1 LKTIWTLL
9 RKDMLRRARSPS
21 GVLLLMAIPLVISMI
36 FGTVFSPSGEQKL
49 PRLKLL
55 IVDSDGSFVSQFI
68 KAAFTQGELAEMI
81 ELQEVGAEDGRE
93 MMDRGKA
100 TALLEIPE
108 GFGDAVLDGRVTS
121 LRLVKNPA
129 GQFLP
134 DIAEKIVDTLA
145 LLLDYA
151 ARILADPIREF
162 RASQPGD
169 TFPTLDKWNSVG
181 SMIYASIAKLQK
193 YVLPPVI
200 QIETEIIKDE
210 EEEAGDMNLFGLFL
224 PGIAL
229 MSLLFIA
236 EIAFRDLA
244 VEHRGGQL
252 RRIFVTPTGPLAIIL
267 GKLAYAFALVYMSFL
282 VMTVSG
288 ILIFGMTLENHALFF
303 LGGALSSL
311 ACTGLM
317 GAVYSFVGQER
328 KGEAVSSIFIIVM
341 CLIGGSFVPPQ
352 ALPDFLNRAAR
363 FTLNHWSIDLLQGS
377 ISSGFTSGNA
387 LTDIL
392 VLSGITFVTV
402 SLSVLV
408 LKRKM
413 FGGFAA

>member
-1 LKTIWTLL
+1 MRIIWTLL
-9 RKDMLRRARSPS
+9 RKDISRRVKSPA

-55 IVDSDGSFVSQFI
+55 IVDSDDSFVSRFI
-68 KAAFTQGELAEMI
+68 KGSFTQGELSEMI
-81 ELQEVGAEDGRE
+81 ELQEVGIEDGRE
-93 MMDRGKA
+93 MMDQGEA
-100 TALLEIPE
+100 AALLEIPE
-108 GFGDAVLDGRVTS
+108 GFGDDFLNERFTS
-121 LRLVKNPA
+121 LRLIKNPA

-134 DIAEKIVDTLA
+134 DIAEKITDTLA
-145 LLLDYA
+145 LFLDYA
-151 ARILADPIREF
+151 VRILADPIREI
-162 RASQPGD
+162 RSSQNGD
-169 TFPTLDKWNSVG
+169 AFPTLESWNATG
-181 SMIYASIAKLQK
+181 ALFYTSIEKIEK

-200 QIETEIIKDE
+200 EIESEVVKDE
-210 EEEAGDMNLFGLFL
+210 EKEQGDINLFGLFL

-244 VEHRGGQL
+244 VENSGGQL
-252 RRIFVTPTGPLAIIL
+252 RRIIVTPTRPFEIL
-267 GKLAYAFALVYMSFL
+267 FGKLAYAFSLVYLSFI
-282 VMTVSG
+282 VMAVSG
-288 ILIFGMTLENHALFF
+288 MLIFGMTLENPALFI

-317 GAVYSFVGQER
+317 GLVYSFVGEEK
-328 KGEAVSSIFIIVM
+328 KGEAVSSIFIIFM
-341 CLIGGSFVPPQ
+341 CLMGGSFVPQQ
-352 ALPDFLNRAAR
+352 ALPDFLRSVAR

-377 ISSGFTSGNA
+377 ISSRFTDGNA

-392 VLSGITFVTV
+392 VLSGITFVTI
-402 SLSVLV
+402 SLSVLI

-413 FGGFAA
+413 FRGYAA